1 MDNATIISIVSVAFF
16 SSIGH
21 CIGMCGGFMVALS
34 TLVNREN
41 KIKNIFAI
49 VGYNAARVSAY
60 ILLGALFGAFGS
72 LFALSLKARGYFLF
86 IIGVFLV
93 ILGIALIKRGKI
105 LNFLEGN
112 SAIYKFIN
120 LKIKMIISK
129 DMKFGFLV
137 LGFLNGLIPCGV
149 VYYFLAIAIST
160 ASAINGALVMVIFG
174 MVSLVMMSSYT
185 LILKFLNDKFR
196 SFMLYLSGLVVII
209 YGIYISFIGFM
220 ATNG

>member
-1 MDNATIISIVSVAFF
+1 MDKATLISILSVAFF

-34 TLVNREN
+34 ILVNQKN
-41 KIKNIFAI
+41 KAKNIFAI

-60 ILLGALFGAFGS
+60 VLLGALFGAFGS
-72 LFALSLKARGYFLF
+72 FFALSLKVRGYFLF

-112 SAIYKFIN
+112 SALYKFIN

-129 DMKFGFLV
+129 NMKFGFLM
-137 LGFLNGLIPCGV
+137 LGFLNGFMPCGV

-160 ASAINGALVMVIFG
+160 GSAINGALVMAIFG
-174 MVSLVMMSSYT
+174 MVSLVMMSSYA

-196 SFMLYLSGLVVII
+196 NFMLYLSGLVVII